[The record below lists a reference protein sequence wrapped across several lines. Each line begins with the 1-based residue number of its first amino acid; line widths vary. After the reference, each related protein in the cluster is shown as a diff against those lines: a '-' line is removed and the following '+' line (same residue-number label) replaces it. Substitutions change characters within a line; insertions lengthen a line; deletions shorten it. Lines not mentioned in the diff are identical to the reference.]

1 VHDDKPHWWVANR
14 ESAPTMFRDELARV
28 IALLQANPELGVG
41 VRGRDVR
48 RILLPDTEQF
58 VFYRVRT
65 RVKRIEVVALWGAA
79 RGSGPPLPR

>member
-1 VHDDKPHWWVANR
+1 
-14 ESAPTMFRDELARV
+14 MFRDELARV
-28 IALLQANPELGVG
+28 IALLQANPELGVC

-48 RILLPDTEQF
+48 RLLLPDTEQF